1 MTTGLTYSTYVTQ
14 IATMAVVDPTDTAF
28 QAILPQMITYAENR
42 MYRDIDFMF
51 TSTSLHGVSFVL
63 TPGNRNLSFD
73 INLASNL
80 DAASGT
86 FVVSEQINLL
96 TGPPA
101 LIVTGASGTGS
112 AATLTFS
119 DAYTF
124 SAGQTIIVSDMV
136 PIGYNGTYTVTS
148 STYGSV
154 TYASTTTGS
163 MTVAGKID
171 GSMNAST
178 STNPDTSNRI
188 PLLPT
193 TKEFLD
199 AVYGSPFAANR
210 GQPQYFVPFNETLFF
225 VGPVPDQAYPVEV
238 VGTYRPNSLS
248 ATNTTTFIS
257 QYLPDVFIM
266 ASMIYISAY
275 QRNFGRLNDDPQM
288 AITYESQYQ
297 ALLKSAIV
305 EEARKKFDAAGWSS
319 QSPATVATPT
329 RG

>member
-1 MTTGLTYSTYVTQ
+1 MTTGLTYSQYVTQ
-14 IATMAVVDPTDTAF
+14 IATMAVVAETDPAF
-28 QAILPQMITYAENR
+28 VTILPQMITYAENR

-51 TSTSLHGVSFVL
+51 TSTSLHGTTFVL
-63 TPGNRNLSFD
+63 TIGNRNLSFNID
-73 INLASNL
+73 LASNS

-96 TGPPA
+96 TD
-101 LIVTGASGTGS
+101 ASGN
-112 AATLTFS
+112 AATTTDP
-119 DAYTF
+119 DAC
-124 SAGQTIIVSDMV
+124 VRV
-136 PIGYNGTYTVTS
+136 
-148 STYGSV
+148 
-154 TYASTTTGS
+154 
-163 MTVAGKID
+163 
-171 GSMNAST
+171 
-178 STNPDTSNRI
+178 

-199 AVYGSPFAANR
+199 AVYGSSLTANR
-210 GQPQYFVPFNETLFF
+210 GRPQYFVPFNETLFF

-275 QRNFGRLNDDPQM
+275 QRNFGRQSDDPQM
-288 AITYESQYQ
+288 AQSYESQYQ

>member
-1 MTTGLTYSTYVTQ
+1 MTTGLTYSEYVTQ
-14 IATMAVVDPTDTAF
+14 IATMAVVAETDAAF
-28 QAILPQMITYAENR
+28 VTILPSMISYAENR

-51 TSTSLHGVSFVL
+51 TSTSLHGTTFVL
-63 TPGNRNLSFD
+63 AAGNRNLSFNID
-73 INLASNL
+73 LASNS
-80 DAASGT
+80 DAQAGT

-96 TGPPA
+96 TDANGD
-101 LIVTGASGTGS
+101 
-112 AATLTFS
+112 AATT
-119 DAYTF
+119 
-124 SAGQTIIVSDMV
+124 
-136 PIGYNGTYTVTS
+136 
-148 STYGSV
+148 
-154 TYASTTTGS
+154 
-163 MTVAGKID
+163 
-171 GSMNAST
+171 
-178 STNPDTSNRI
+178 TNPDACVRV

-199 AVYGSPFAANR
+199 AVYGSSLTANR

-248 ATNTTTFIS
+248 ASNTTTFIS
-257 QYLPDVFIM
+257 LYLPDVFIM

>member
-14 IATMAVVDPTDTAF
+14 IATMAVVAENDPAF
-28 QAILPQMITYAENR
+28 VTILPQMITYAENR

-63 TPGNRNLSFD
+63 TPGNRNLSFN
-73 INLASNL
+73 INLASNS
-80 DAASGT
+80 DSQSGT

-96 TGPPA
+96 TD
-101 LIVTGASGTGS
+101 ASGN
-112 AATLTFS
+112 A
-119 DAYTF
+119 
-124 SAGQTIIVSDMV
+124 
-136 PIGYNGTYTVTS
+136 
-148 STYGSV
+148 
-154 TYASTTTGS
+154 ASTT
-163 MTVAGKID
+163 
-171 GSMNAST
+171 
-178 STNPDTSNRI
+178 NPDACVRV

-199 AVYGSPFAANR
+199 AVYGSSLAANQ

-248 ATNTTTFIS
+248 STNTTTFIS

-275 QRNFGRLNDDPQM
+275 QRNFGRANDDPQM
-288 AITYESQYQ
+288 AVTYESQYQ

-319 QSPATVATPT
+319 QSPATAATPT